1 MTASLDLTSRRY
13 GGRLFTH
20 QELERIRRLI
30 ARDAKLNRAQ
40 LSRIVC
46 DELAWRMPDGR
57 LKEMSCRVAMLK
69 MHREGLITLPPPRKR
84 NGNGRVRPA
93 LTSASDPQ
101 PPISA
106 PVGELTPLHFHIVR
120 TRTESSLWNELIERH
135 HYLGYTPLPGAQLR
149 YFVFSGERL
158 LAAMGFAAAAWAL
171 APRDRFI
178 GWTAEQ
184 RQRNLRFVVN
194 NARFLISPWITSR
207 NLASKILGMAARR
220 LPDDWEPRYG
230 YRPLLLETFVDA
242 ARYPGTCYRAAN
254 WVDVGVTQGRGK
266 LDRKKQ
272 RALPVKRIFLYP
284 LDPSFRDRLAADRA
298 VPTGGRVH

>member
-1 MTASLDLTSRRY
+1 MTPGPDPTSRRY

-20 QELERIRRLI
+20 QELERIRGLI
-30 ARDAKLNRAQ
+30 VSDARPNRAQ

-69 MHREGLITLPPPRKR
+69 MHRAGLITLPPPLKR

-93 LTSASDPQ
+93 LTCASDPQ

-106 PVGELTPLHFHIVR
+106 PVGELAPLRFHIVR
-120 TRTESSLWNELIERH
+120 TRAESSLWNELIERH

-149 YFVFSGERL
+149 YFVFSGDSL
-158 LAAMGFAAAAWAL
+158 LAALGFGAAAWAL

-178 GWTAEQ
+178 GWTAEL
-184 RQRNLRFVVN
+184 RRRNLRFVVN
-194 NARFLISPWITSR
+194 NARFLIPPWITSR

-230 YRPLLLETFVDA
+230 YRPLLLETFVHA
-242 ARYPGTCYRAAN
+242 TRYRGTCYRAAN

-284 LDPSFRDRLAADRA
+284 LDPSFRDRLAAHGA
-298 VPTGGRVH
+298 VPNEERVH